1 MSKWAEGTVVDNR
14 HWTEQLYSLRVRAE
28 VEPFVAGQFT
38 RLALDVDGQ
47 RVARP
52 YSYVNAPHEE
62 TLEFYSIV
70 VPGGPLSGRL
80 ARLGHGDRV
89 HVAPRASGLLTL
101 DQIGDA
107 EGLWLLATG
116 TGLGPFLSIL
126 KCDTPWRR
134 FARIV
139 LAHAVRRS
147 AELSYG
153 HQIET
158 LLAAHPRQLSYVPFV
173 SRERC
178 PSALPGRIP
187 AAIDNGALEARCAM
201 ALAPGVTQVMICGNP
216 EMVRDT
222 TAALEARG
230 LRLNKRREPGEISV
244 ENYWKAN

>member
-28 VEPFVAGQFT
+28 IEPFVADQFT
-38 RLALDVDGQ
+38 RLALDLDGE

-52 YSYVNAPHEE
+52 YSYVNAPHEQ

-80 ARLGHGDRV
+80 ARLTSGDRV
-89 HVAPRASGLLTL
+89 YVAPRASGLLTL

-107 EGLWLLATG
+107 ESLWLLATG

-126 KCDTPWRR
+126 KSGAAWAR

-139 LAHAVRRS
+139 LAHAVRHG
-147 AELSYG
+147 AELAYRDR
-153 HQIET
+153 IEA
-158 LLAAHPRQLSYVPFV
+158 LLAARPQQLSYVPFV

-178 PSALPGRIP
+178 AFALPGRIP
-187 AAIDNGALEARCAM
+187 AAIESGALETRCGSR
-201 ALAPGVTQVMICGNP
+201 LAPGVAQVMICGNP
-216 EMVRDT
+216 RMVSDT
-222 TAALEARG
+222 TATLEARG